1 MEAGALTLSSIFLV
15 PNNEEDGDT
24 ITITILLNDDD
35 IHFDGDDELAQE
47 GSSL

>member
-24 ITITILLNDDD
+24 NDDD